1 MSVRQNAEVALAG
14 RGQPVAD
21 ALQWLRV
28 AGLED
33 RADAPLGQLSGGQRQ
48 RLMLTLARCGHPKVL
63 LLDEPFAGVD
73 PAQVAGLQAQVWQAR
88 ADGMAVV
95 LTDHAAHHALALADF
110 CILIEAGV
118 AGVCG
123 VPEEVSQTP
132 SVRARYL
139 GHDFCYK
146 SFTPPASG
154 L

>member
-63 LLDEPFAGVD
+63 LLDEPS
-73 PAQVAGLQAQVWQAR
+73 QASTRRKWRVYKPR
-88 ADGMAVV
+88 
-95 LTDHAAHHALALADF
+95 
-110 CILIEAGV
+110 
-118 AGVCG
+118 CG
-123 VPEEVSQTP
+123 RPGRMGWP
-132 SVRARYL
+132 L
-139 GHDFCYK
+139 F
-146 SFTPPASG
+146 
-154 L
+154 